1 MGEQTLSNL
10 YFWCCPYP
18 YAASCVYK
26 TVCLYDFLFFTV
38 LLINAITWGAKAG
51 WVVILVLLLL
61 VALFVFLA
69 VKSIILFFTYNDS
82 LADGSL
88 HTKTQTYLG
97 FRRCAV
103 ILLFIEAFLFPV
115 LFILIGTVFAGAVG
129 SQDHKD
135 AGAAA
140 GAAFG
145 FFLFFAIIILLILL
159 PWALTTWG
167 FQKSL
172 EEANN
177 TISGVAPQ
185 GGLPQGGLPQQQV
198 YH

>member
-1 MGEQTLSNL
+1 MGEKTLSNL
-10 YFWCCPYP
+10 YIWCFPYP

-26 TVCLYDFLFFTV
+26 TVCLYDFLFFTC
-38 LLINAITWGAKAG
+38 LLINAISWGVNFG
-51 WVVILVLLLL
+51 WPVILVLLLL

-69 VKSIILFFTYNDS
+69 IKGIILFFTYNDN

-88 HTKTQTYLG
+88 HTKTQNYLG
-97 FRRCAV
+97 FRKCAV
-103 ILLFIEAFLFPV
+103 ILLFIEAFLIPV
-115 LFILIGTVFAGAVG
+115 LWVIMGTVLASFIRDGG
-129 SQDHKD
+129 LKD
-135 AGAAA
+135 AETDAFNKV
-140 GAAFG
+140 AFG
-145 FFLFFAIIILLILL
+145 FIALIAIILLLIIL

-185 GGLPQGGLPQQQV
+185 GGLPQQEV
-198 YH
+198 FN